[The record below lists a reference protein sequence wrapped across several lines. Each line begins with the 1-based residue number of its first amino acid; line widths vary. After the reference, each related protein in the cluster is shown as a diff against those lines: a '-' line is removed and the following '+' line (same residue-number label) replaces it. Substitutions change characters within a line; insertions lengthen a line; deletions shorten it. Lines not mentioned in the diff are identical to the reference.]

1 MTHSQAASTDLAR
14 TPSAL
19 RRRLSASPTAICAL
33 ASTIVLAIAF
43 FVQKTLMLDADSGWL
58 FTVDEYILSGR
69 KLDVDIFELNP
80 PMSPYMYM
88 PAVIIAKA
96 IGARPEVVATV
107 LILIGICTAS
117 AMFWKV
123 SSAFYKTSNDRLIA
137 STLLLAV
144 LALLPGD
151 VFGQREHIAV
161 VALTPFI
168 ALAAARD
175 GGYRPSLL
183 LALAAGLGAG
193 FAMSIKPHFAIVAGL
208 PLLLR
213 CLQNRSL
220 RPLWSVEFWSSSVVV
235 IAYWSA
241 VVLLFPEFIWTY
253 APMLRDI
260 YPQMQQPLSV
270 LLFWR
275 TQFTLA
281 VLAGVLAYLFIVNRL
296 RLRPASFWLAAAA
309 GGLTTYFIQGTAWS
323 YTGTAM
329 ITYAVAAAVTSE
341 ALVGPGPA
349 PRRRL
354 ANGAVVAAAA
364 YCGLTWFGIVP
375 PQFGE
380 LEKPVARLSPPHP
393 KVIALSDDI
402 AVGHPLVRNIGGQW
416 VGSSCSLFL
425 AGGAISRERRQS
437 LSPEVRQRME
447 RIIAVDRGRLLA
459 DLRAGRPDVILV
471 DHLLFSRTPFDW
483 GAWAKSDPA
492 LAHELAAYQP
502 AETVGRISIWLRRPP
517 SPAAR
522 PTS

>member
-1 MTHSQAASTDLAR
+1 MTHSQAASTDLGRA
-14 TPSAL
+14 PSAL
-19 RRRLSASPTAICAL
+19 RSSASPTAICAL
-33 ASTIVLAIAF
+33 ASALVLAIAF
-43 FVQKTLMLDADSGWL
+43 FVQKTLMLNADSGWL
-58 FTVDEYILSGR
+58 FTVDEFILSGR

-88 PAVIIAKA
+88 PAVIVAKA

-107 LILIGICTAS
+107 LILIGICMAS

-123 SSAFYKTSNDRLIA
+123 SAAFYRTSNERLVA

-175 GGYRPSLL
+175 GGYRPSLR

-220 RPLWSVEFWSSSVVV
+220 RPLWSVEFWSSSVAV

-241 VVLLFPEFIWTY
+241 VVLLFPEFVRTY

-260 YPQMQQPLSV
+260 YPQMQAPLSV

-275 TQFTLA
+275 TQFTIA
-281 VLAGVLAYLFIVNRL
+281 VLAAALAYLFIVNRP
-296 RLRPASFWLAAAA
+296 RLRPALFWLAAAL
-309 GGLTTYFIQGTAWS
+309 GGLATYLIQGTSWS
-323 YTGTAM
+323 YTGAAM
-329 ITYAVAAAVTSE
+329 ITYAVVAMVTSE
-341 ALVGPGPA
+341 ALVGPERP
-349 PRRRL
+349 PRARL
-354 ANGAVVAAAA
+354 ANAAVALVAA
-364 YCGLTWFGIVP
+364 YCGLRWFAVP
-375 PQFGE
+375 PQFE
-380 LEKPVARLSPPHP
+380 MLEKPVARLSPHP

-402 AVGHPLVRNIGGQW
+402 AIGHPLVRNIGGRW

-425 AGGAISRERRQS
+425 AGGAISREQHQS

-447 RIIAVDRGRLLA
+447 RIIALDRGRLLA

-471 DHLLFSRTPFDW
+471 DHYLFSRTRFDW

-492 LAHELAAYQP
+492 LARELAAYRP
-502 AETVGRISIWLRRPP
+502 AETVGRISIWLRRPS